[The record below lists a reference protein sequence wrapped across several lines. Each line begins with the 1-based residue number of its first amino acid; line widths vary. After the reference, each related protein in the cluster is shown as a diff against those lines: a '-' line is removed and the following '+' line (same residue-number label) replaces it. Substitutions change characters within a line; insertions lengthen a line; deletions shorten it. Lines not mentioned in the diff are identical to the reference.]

1 MNHFQ
6 KQGKIHINQKKQQ
19 NPRKIAQIMKKN
31 GFLVSFILGGVLA
44 VFQNDRKHVGRNLIQ
59 TLAAIFIL

>member
-1 MNHFQ
+1 M
-6 KQGKIHINQKKQQ
+6 
-19 NPRKIAQIMKKN
+19 RKMAVYMYTV
-31 GFLVSFILGGVLA
+31 FVVLA

>member
-1 MNHFQ
+1 MSDFFETYMLFRRV
-6 KQGKIHINQKKQQ
+6 IFTTRKKE
-19 NPRKIAQIMKKN
+19 KYFKKCPDQPY
-31 GFLVSFILGGVLA
+31 LA

>member
-1 MNHFQ
+1 
-6 KQGKIHINQKKQQ
+6 
-19 NPRKIAQIMKKN
+19 MKKVSKSIGQFN
-31 GFLVSFILGGVLA
+31 EKKDLLRVFKNPQRCVNLSSNTTLVVMRTA

>member
-1 MNHFQ
+1 MANIFFSAP
-6 KQGKIHINQKKQQ
+6 KYC
-19 NPRKIAQIMKKN
+19 NPY
-31 GFLVSFILGGVLA
+31 SA